1 MAAFGCNYLHFVRG
15 HGEDEMLPEDEVGS
29 SSIYFETCPFC
40 DSAIVVSFRKD
51 IILYGGSPILS
62 PPL

>member
-29 SSIYFETCPFC
+29 IRFILKLCP
-40 DSAIVVSFRKD
+40 
-51 IILYGGSPILS
+51 LL
-62 PPL
+62 